1 MHKLLFV
8 NVKVKMKDLLATKDA
23 RLEELTQDFVRK
35 INKLLLVAPSF
46 NYNKYLNNLTDFHY
60 VILIF

>member
-1 MHKLLFV
+1 
-8 NVKVKMKDLLATKDA
+8 MKDLLATKDA